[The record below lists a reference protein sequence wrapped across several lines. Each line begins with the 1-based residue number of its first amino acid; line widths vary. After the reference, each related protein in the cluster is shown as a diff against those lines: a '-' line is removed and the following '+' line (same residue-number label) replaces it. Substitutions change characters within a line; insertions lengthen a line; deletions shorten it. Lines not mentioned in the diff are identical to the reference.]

1 MKFKPPRSIERTK
14 AFEENYARLKEEG
27 AFRIEEWI
35 ESCIFTLSRYPS
47 SGVLAGRTEKRE
59 VYINKQFDLKSK
71 RYISLYHTYD
81 DEKVVFFEYYRGGSS
96 GLKREGI
103 LKKRGGSGM
112 GLPNFC
118 LEYHNSNIM
127 GKMS

>member
-81 DEKVVFFEYYRGGSS
+81 DEKVVFLNIIGGAAAALSVK
-96 GLKREGI
+96 G
-103 LKKRGGSGM
+103 
-112 GLPNFC
+112 F
-118 LEYHNSNIM
+118 
-127 GKMS
+127 